1 MIGFGSP
8 HHNWVA
14 APDSAAASDEEEFP
28 AYAEPIER
36 SDTDYYYDFESDQ
49 LRGAWPSKPKTDRG
63 RQPPSGRW
71 PSKADPE
78 GPQDAQ
84 QYYRQPQQQ
93 QIHQQQQQQ
102 TQSHYDHYGDYAQ
115 SEEDYA
121 QSQEDHPQ
129 SSGHYQKSSGHHPQS
144 SGHHPQS
151 QGQDGYEPQR
161 VIASDDRYQ
170 MLEHSYESGY
180 QGLGGNQERQD
191 YVADD
196 ESSLGSFGS
205 FYSSPDYTTLEA
217 TSPTVPPKFEI
228 RKEAASDAVKETAA
242 TSTPLAS
249 ESTALRV

>member
-1 MIGFGSP
+1 MVGFGSP

-14 APDSAAASDEEEFP
+14 APDSAAASGEEEFP

-49 LRGAWPSKPKTDRG
+49 LRGAWPSKPTAPQAPPKTDRG
-63 RQPPSGRW
+63 RQPSGGRW

-102 TQSHYDHYGDYAQ
+102 HQQSQPHYDHYGDYAQ

-121 QSQEDHPQ
+121 KSKEDYPH
-129 SSGHYQKSSGHHPQS
+129 SSGHY
-144 SGHHPQS
+144 PQS

-161 VIASDDRYQ
+161 VVASDDRYQ
-170 MLEHSYESGY
+170 MLEHSYESGH
-180 QGLGGNQERQD
+180 NHERQD
-191 YVADD
+191 YEED

-205 FYSSPDYTTLEA
+205 FYSPDYTTLEA

-228 RKEAASDAVKETAA
+228 RKETGSDDVREMAT

-249 ESTALRV
+249 EGTALRV